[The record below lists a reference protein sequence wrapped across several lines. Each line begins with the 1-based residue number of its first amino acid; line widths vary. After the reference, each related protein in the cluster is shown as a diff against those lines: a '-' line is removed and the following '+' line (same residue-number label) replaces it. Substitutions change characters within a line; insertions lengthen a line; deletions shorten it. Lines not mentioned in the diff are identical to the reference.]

1 MKKSEGTFPLTI
13 EIEGEEI
20 KALCDF
26 TFYPYIPG
34 KTRGPVEGCYPEEP
48 ESVEFDNLILDFGP
62 SDSYE
67 VSLEFLRDILSPNF
81 EETLEKRWREWCE
94 EQSK

>member
-48 ESVEFDNLILDFGP
+48 ESIEFDNLRTEEEEGIFN
-62 SDSYE
+62 
-67 VSLEFLRDILSPNF
+67 VNLEFLRDILSPNF